1 MANPR
6 GAKVVSPG
14 GGGAKMASSWE
25 ASKWRPKGGAK
36 MAFPVGA
43 KMTST
48 GRGGAK
54 MASQGGRQNDAY
66 GGAPFWRPRG
76 RTKMTP

>member
-25 ASKWRPKGGAK
+25 APKWRPKGGRQNGVSNRGGAK

-54 MASQGGRQNDAY
+54 MASQGGAS
-66 GGAPFWRPRG
+66 
-76 RTKMTP
+76 K